1 MNISD
6 ETPAYV
12 ITVFN
17 PKEVPTT
24 TVVISPGAAKD
35 IIAKAFRQYTVADEY
50 AVRRDAELAVE
61 TVQESDTAVVA
72 IQRHEVRLTLTRSLV
87 QDRTTP

>member
-17 PKEVPTT
+17 PKEFPTT
-24 TVVISPGAAKD
+24 TVVISPGAAED
-35 IIAKAFRQYTVADEY
+35 IITKALRPYTVADEY

-72 IQRHEVRLTLTRSLV
+72 IQRHEVRLTLTRSRV
-87 QDRTTP
+87 QDRTAL